1 MMYEWPQPG
10 PAPAAS
16 PAAGGRPVDARS
28 ESGRARDPGP
38 MIIMI
43 RPRGQAPAFPSSL
56 PAA

>member
-28 ESGRARDPGP
+28 ESGRDPGP